1 MHENLLP
8 ENFECRQQDLALA
21 FLDTIYERGPMIG
34 LLTGPA
40 GCGKTHVLRRYQSEC
55 LSRHCARLERR
66 RVIVWEDVV
75 RRFRAAGFRTAEDA
89 AWLKTHWP
97 RWQNGRVSEPELVGL
112 ILRRGEERGIQL
124 SKDLEGK
131 DLEERP
137 CPTPAFMTPS
147 QATTPS
153 GIIKLITRAVLKEMG
168 PIWSCE
174 DARNRLL
181 VHLRRHP
188 DTLLI
193 VDEAQRLRPDV
204 LNILREPYDD
214 AGVSVVLVGTEDL
227 EAKLMQ
233 RGAESL
239 LSRVAIRE
247 RIEPLDNNQVH
258 ELLTGWDERLI
269 RRIYVHTGGYFR
281 RIVKLVSLADQI
293 REANDEAKITEEI
306 LAEAAL
312 LIPDLLPDTSR
323 MRGTMATKSAS
334 PGRGRPPS
342 RAAAVEAPPT
352 ARQAT
357 G

>member
-1 MHENLLP
+1 MRENLLP
-8 ENFECRQQDLALA
+8 ENFECRQQDMALA
-21 FLDTIYERGPMIG
+21 FIDELSERGPMIG

-40 GCGKTHVLRRYQSEC
+40 GCGKTHVLRRYQGEC
-55 LSRHCARLERR
+55 LDRWCARLERR
-66 RVIVWEDVV
+66 RVIVWQDAL

-89 AWLKTHWP
+89 AWFKEHW
-97 RWQNGRVSEPELVGL
+97 RRGQDGRVSEPELVSL
-112 ILRRGEERGIQL
+112 IFERKEERGAQL
-124 SKDLEGK
+124 SKDLQGK
-131 DLEERP
+131 DPEERP
-137 CPTPAFMTPS
+137 CPIPAFMTPS

-153 GIIKLITRAVLKEMG
+153 GIIKLVTRAVLKETG

-181 VHLRRHP
+181 MHLRRHP
-188 DTLLI
+188 ETLLI

-214 AGVSVVLVGTEDL
+214 AGVSVLLVGTEDL

-247 RIEPLDNNQVH
+247 RVEPLDGQQVH

-269 RRIYVHTGGYFR
+269 HRIYAHTGGYFR
-281 RIVKLVSLADQI
+281 RILKLVNLADQI
-293 REANDEAKITEEI
+293 REANDEPKITEEI
-306 LAEAAL
+306 LAEAVL
-312 LIPDLLPDTSR
+312 MIPDLLPDTSGLR
-323 MRGTMATKSAS
+323 TRVTAKGVS
-334 PGRGRPPS
+334 PGRGRPP
-342 RAAAVEAPPT
+342 ATPAVAMQAAVAS
-352 ARQAT
+352 QAA